1 MLQGAALTGKISVLG
16 SLLMAKVGGTGTL
29 TGSLSKPI
37 GYVDYKDSYEVTP
50 KTTEQVLQTK
60 DKHLTDD
67 VTIKSIPYFDVS
79 NTAGGS
85 TVYIGNEV

>member
-1 MLQGAALTGKISVLG
+1 MLQGAALKAKISCSGV
-16 SLLMAKVGGTGTL
+16 L

-37 GYVDYKDSYEVTP
+37 GYVDYTDSYEVTP

-67 VTIKSIPYFDVS
+67 VTIKSIPFFEVS

-85 TVYIGNEV
+85 TVYIGSEV

>member
-1 MLQGAALTGKISVLG
+1 MLQGAALTGKISGNGGLSAVL
-16 SLLMAKVGGTGTL
+16 SNDISL

-67 VTIKSIPYFDVS
+67 VTIKSIPFFDVS

-85 TVYIGNEV
+85 TVYIGSEV